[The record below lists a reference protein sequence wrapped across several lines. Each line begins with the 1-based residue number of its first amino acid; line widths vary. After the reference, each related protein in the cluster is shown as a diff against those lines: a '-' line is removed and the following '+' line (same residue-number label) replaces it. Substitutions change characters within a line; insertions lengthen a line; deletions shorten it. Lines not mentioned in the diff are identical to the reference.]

1 MSNELSPNAAGPF
14 DRRVSRRT
22 VLKQTVGTLGLLGLG
37 GLSGRPVAHAAVKAT
52 KARLGHGMA
61 VTHPLHRMTLKFAE
75 LVTERSRGR
84 LDVGIF
90 PGSQLGGAVEM
101 AEGVRLG
108 TIEFTPSGNAWIEG
122 IAPMTGVV
130 NLPGLFRDNDH
141 AYKAM
146 YGFVGK
152 DVYEKNLLPL
162 GVRPLGWVSNEFRH
176 VTNNKRQVKT
186 LADMKGL
193 KIRVPNSKV
202 FADTVRAMGGSPV
215 PVDWA
220 EVFGALQQGVVD
232 GQENPFMNIYSA
244 KLYEVQK
251 HLALTAHM
259 WDVYNFLMNE
269 KFFQGLDAD
278 LQKIVLEA
286 GREACDF
293 GWNEVKKDNAD
304 YLAKLR
310 RAGMQVTELDRNE
323 VQAAVK
329 PTWKTYED
337 RTGAA
342 GRDLIQRILDL
353 K

>member
-1 MSNELSPNAAGPF
+1 MNRQLT
-14 DRRVSRRT
+14 RRT
-22 VLKQTVGTLGLLGLG
+22 WLKQTAGAIGLLGLDA
-37 GLSGRPVAHAAVKAT
+37 VASPRLARASKT
-52 KARLGHGMA
+52 FKARLGHGQA
-61 VTHPLHRMTLKFAE
+61 TTHPLHRAMAKFAE
-75 LVTERSRGR
+75 LAKDKSKGR

-101 AEGVRLG
+101 AEAVRLG
-108 TIEFTPSGNAWIEG
+108 TIQFTPSGNAWIEG
-122 IAPMTGVV
+122 VAPMTGVV
-130 NLPGLFRDNDH
+130 NLPALFRDNDH

-146 YGFVGK
+146 YGFIGK
-152 DVYEKNLLPL
+152 EVYEKSLLPL

-176 VTNNKRQVKT
+176 VTNNKRPIKT

-202 FADTVRAMGGSPV
+202 FAETVKAMGGNPV

-232 GQENPFMNIYSA
+232 GQENPFMNIYTA

-251 HLALTAHM
+251 HLALTSHM
-259 WDVYNFLMNE
+259 WDVYDLMVNE
-269 KFFQGLDAD
+269 KFFQSLDAE
-278 LQKIVLEA
+278 LQKVVLAA

-304 YLAKLR
+304 FLSKLKA
-310 RAGMQVTELDRNE
+310 AGMQVTKLDGNE

-337 RTGAA
+337 KNGAA
-342 GRDLIQRILDL
+342 GRDLIQRVLDL